1 MDGTAEMIDTVAFD
15 ADDTLWHNE
24 HLFQDTQKNLEAIVQ
39 RHRPGEEIHDALFAV
54 EMRNLQLFGYGI
66 KGFTLSMVEAAIQL
80 TGGHIKAEEIREIV
94 QLGKTMMQAP
104 VDLLDGVSECLD
116 AVCGRYRVILIT
128 KGDIVDQTSKI
139 ERSGLADCFEQV
151 EIVPRKDAA
160 IYRTV
165 FARHGID
172 PARCV
177 MVGNSMPSD
186 VLPMLELGGQ
196 AVHVPY
202 KLLWAHEAH
211 GEDPKSERFHRLD
224 RLSELPALLE
234 RLAGRKRAAS

>member
-1 MDGTAEMIDTVAFD
+1 MIDTVAFD

-24 HLFQDTQKNLEAIVQ
+24 HLFQDTQKKLEAIVQ
-39 RHRPGEEIHDALFAV
+39 RYRPGEDIHDALFAV
-54 EMRNLQLFGYGI
+54 EMRNLDLFGYGI

-80 TGGHIKAEEIREIV
+80 TEGRITAPEVHEIV
-94 QLGKTMMQAP
+94 QLGKAMMQAP
-104 VDLLDGVSECLD
+104 IDLLDGVEETVK

-139 ERSGLADCFEQV
+139 ERSGLAHCFEQV

-160 IYRTV
+160 IYRTI
-165 FARHGID
+165 FTRHGIE

-186 VLPMLELGGQ
+186 VLPMLELGGHG
-196 AVHVPY
+196 VHVPY
-202 KLLWAHEAH
+202 TLLWAHEAH
-211 GEDPKSERFHRLD
+211 DEDPVSDRFHRLE
-224 RLSELPALLE
+224 RLAELPTLLE
-234 RLAGRKRAAS
+234 RLFRSSRRSAS

>member
-1 MDGTAEMIDTVAFD
+1 MIDTVAFD

-24 HLFQDTQKNLEAIVQ
+24 HLFQDTQKKLEAIVQ
-39 RHRPGEEIHDALFAV
+39 RYRPGEDIHDALFAV

-80 TGGHIKAEEIREIV
+80 TEGRVTAPEVHEIV

-104 VDLLDGVSECLD
+104 VDLLDGVEDCLA

-160 IYRTV
+160 IYRAI
-165 FARHGID
+165 FARHGIE

-186 VLPMLELGGQ
+186 VLPMLELGGHG
-196 AVHVPY
+196 VHVPY
-202 KLLWAHEAH
+202 ALLWAHEAH
-211 GEDPKSERFHRLD
+211 DEDPVSERFHRLQ

-234 RLAGRKRAAS
+234 RLAGGRRAAS

>member
-1 MDGTAEMIDTVAFD
+1 MIDTVAFD

-24 HLFQDTQKNLEAIVQ
+24 HLFQENQKKLEAIVQ
-39 RHRPGEEIHDALFAV
+39 RYRPGEDIHEALFAV
-54 EMRNLQLFGYGI
+54 EMQNLALFGYGI

-80 TGGHIKAEEIREIV
+80 TDGRIAAPEVHEIV

-104 VDLLDGVSECLD
+104 VDLLDGVEDCLA

-151 EIVPRKDAA
+151 EIVARKDAA
-160 IYRTV
+160 AYRAI
-165 FARHGID
+165 FARHGIE

-186 VLPMLELGGQ
+186 VLPMLELGGHG
-196 AVHVPY
+196 VHVPY
-202 KLLWAHEAH
+202 ALLWAHEAH
-211 GEDPKSERFHRLD
+211 DTDPVSERFHRLE
-224 RLSELPALLE
+224 RLGELPELLA
-234 RLAGRKRAAS
+234 RLAAGQR